1 MSPALVSMKRFPTL
15 ALAAALALCGCRSL
29 PFAEPDLE
37 GPYGKALDQWTRRT
51 TLYVGLE
58 TRAIAR
64 VVYLS
69 PEFVGMQA
77 AQISSMRAELPDQA
91 AQTLAKLREQAR
103 TPTFFAILYMPD
115 KTANDWNERNS
126 VWRLAVNIGLG
137 QVAPDKVERMDKPFS
152 AELRALYP
160 YLDDYSQAYRLHFPE
175 QPLLEGQKPDSGD
188 VELIA
193 AGAPGKL
200 IFHWGPHGR
209 DGVEAVPGAPNAP
222 TPPP

>member
-1 MSPALVSMKRFPTL
+1 V
-15 ALAAALALCGCRSL
+15 
-29 PFAEPDLE
+29 
-37 GPYGKALDQWTRRT
+37 
-51 TLYVGLE
+51 
-58 TRAIAR
+58 
-64 VVYLS
+64 
-69 PEFVGMQA
+69 QA
-77 AQISSMRAELPDQA
+77 AQISNMRAELPDQA

-103 TPTFFAILYMPD
+103 SPTFFAILYMPD

-137 QVAPDKVERMDKPFS
+137 QVAPDKVERMDKPFN

-175 QPLLEGQKPDSGD
+175 QPAPAGQRPDVRD

-209 DGVEAVPGAPNAP
+209 DGVEAVPGAPNPPGPDFTVSQRELSRRGTQHAP
-222 TPPP
+222 SDEAD